1 MAPAAGVAG
10 VAWTG
15 REAARPRGSS
25 LLIEPDQTD
34 RRRREETEPIRAGL
48 APRIAAFGGSDGEH
62 MTSLPGLS
70 FALRRKPTPP
80 ASYLY
85 DPCISMII
93 RGRKRVRL
101 GGSTYVYDESRF
113 LLTAVNLPTVTE
125 VLEASPETPYISLLM
140 KLDLQAARQ
149 MIADMN
155 MHEANV
161 PVVGTAMAT
170 GPATIELF
178 DAIRRLVDL
187 LDKPRDLAHLGAL
200 IQREIIYRI
209 LASPAGARFR
219 ETVLLGTQSQRTA
232 RAIAWLREN
241 YTQPLRVEDLAELA
255 GMGVSTLHHHFRA
268 MTAMSPLQYQKHL
281 RLHEARRILL
291 GENVDAVTA
300 AVRVGYESASQFNRE
315 YRRMFGASPIRDVT
329 PLRTPGRRMELA
341 D

>member
-1 MAPAAGVAG
+1 MPNPLDLPLPLPPQEIAMI
-10 VAWTG
+10 
-15 REAARPRGSS
+15 
-25 LLIEPDQTD
+25 LEPDAAD
-34 RRRREETEPIRAGL
+34 IRRREETEPIRAGL
-48 APRIAAFGGSDGEH
+48 APRVAAFVGNLEERA
-62 MTSLPGLS
+62 TPLPGLR
-70 FALRRKPTPP
+70 FAKLTARKPP

-93 RGRKRVRL
+93 RGKKRVQL
-101 GGSTYVYDESRF
+101 GGTTYCYDESRF

-125 VLEASPETPYISLLM
+125 VLEASSEVPYVSLLM
-140 KLDLQAARQ
+140 RLDLDAARK
-149 MIADMN
+149 MIADMALQGAN
-155 MHEANV
+155 MPAG
-161 PVVGTAMAT
+161 GTAMAT

-178 DAIRRLVDL
+178 DAVRRLVDL
-187 LDKPRDLAHLGAL
+187 LDKPMDLAHLGTL

-209 LASPAGARFR
+209 LTSPTGARFR

-232 RAIAWLREN
+232 KAIAWLREH
-241 YTQPLRVEDLAELA
+241 YTQPLKIENLAKLA

-315 YRRMFGASPIRDVT
+315 YRRMFGAPPIRDVA
-329 PLRTPGRRMELA
+329 PLRMGKGQKMEG
-341 D
+341 